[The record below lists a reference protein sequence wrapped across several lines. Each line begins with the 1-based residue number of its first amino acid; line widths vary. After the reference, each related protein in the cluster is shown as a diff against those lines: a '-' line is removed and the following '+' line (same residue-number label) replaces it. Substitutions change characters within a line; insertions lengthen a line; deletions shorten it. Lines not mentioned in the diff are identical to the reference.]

1 MVGRLLHPLLQELRF
16 RGLQEE
22 EELLHGRQ
30 DGENKS
36 SLKFSIF
43 EKMLGKLQVGVEH
56 CTGKVEMMALCNDW
70 KCEAGCRP
78 TA

>member
-1 MVGRLLHPLLQELRF
+1 
-16 RGLQEE
+16 
-22 EELLHGRQ
+22 
-30 DGENKS
+30 
-36 SLKFSIF
+36 
-43 EKMLGKLQVGVEH
+43 MLGKLQVGVEH

>member
-1 MVGRLLHPLLQELRF
+1 
-16 RGLQEE
+16 
-22 EELLHGRQ
+22 
-30 DGENKS
+30 
-36 SLKFSIF
+36 
-43 EKMLGKLQVGVEH
+43 MLILVFFKVLFGKLQVGVEH